1 MEKYSMATLPLPE
14 TRDAAFLDRQPIN
27 LKKAGHGL
35 FRRSRP
41 LWFEYLWMIV
51 ERIFVNNSLQPST
64 RVRVFLLRLFGA
76 KIGRDTLIRNIHVKF
91 PWNLEIGDRCW
102 LGEGVWLHN
111 QDKLTIGADS
121 VISQQSFVTTG
132 SHDVRETMDLITRP
146 VNIGRG
152 VWVTSRC
159 IILAGVDI
167 GDNAVLTPGSVANR
181 SLAASGIFSGNPARF
196 QRPRWNQEPVT
207 ADASGLHLI
216 RSGGKTL

>member
-1 MEKYSMATLPLPE
+1 MSTSPLIQDAIATLPQHP
-14 TRDAAFLDRQPIN
+14 PIN
-27 LKKAGHGL
+27 LKRAGHGQ
-35 FRRSRP
+35 FRRVRP

-64 RVRVFLLRLFGA
+64 RIRVGLLRLFGA
-76 KIGRDTLIRNIHVKF
+76 KIGRETLIRNIHVKF

-121 VISQQSFVTTG
+121 VISQQSFITTG
-132 SHDVRETMDLITRP
+132 SHDLRRTMDLVTRP
-146 VNIGRG
+146 VRIGRG

-159 IILAGVDI
+159 IVLAGVEI

-181 SLAASGIFSGNPARF
+181 SLEGAGVYSGNPARF
-196 QRPRWNQEPVT
+196 VRPRWAVEDVT
-207 ADASGLHLI
+207 PETEI
-216 RSGGKTL
+216 P

>member
-1 MEKYSMATLPLPE
+1 MPMLPLPE
-14 TRDAAFLDRQPIN
+14 DARLPQRSPIN
-27 LKKAGHGL
+27 LRKAGHGR
-35 FRRSRP
+35 FQRSRP

-51 ERIFVNNSLQPST
+51 ERIFVNNALQPST
-64 RVRVFLLRLFGA
+64 RIRTTLLRLFGA

-121 VISQQSFVTTG
+121 VISQQSFITTG
-132 SHDVRETMDLITRP
+132 SHDLRETMDLVTRP
-146 VNIGRG
+146 VWIGQG

-159 IILAGVDI
+159 IVLGGVRI

-181 SLAASGIFSGNPARF
+181 SLAGGGIYGGNPACF
-196 QRPRWNQEPVT
+196 LRPRWNDEPVAT
-207 ADASGLHLI
+207 EAEIPRLSLSGGLHPC
-216 RSGGKTL
+216 